1 MSKNQKSYCGMLI
14 KEKMLSQLLKLNKEQ
29 LKNVM
34 DSCIHYFKG
43 ENTDIP
49 KLDQIEEMIC
59 SMMFEDIRD
68 NKINYISSCLEK
80 RKASWKTH
88 HKERIE
94 NGEIKDEYLK
104 DFLLEYLK
112 DLDIF
117 NPYCIEEYTRY
128 KTLNTNFLNEEN
140 IAYDDSHMTSNDSHM
155 MSNDSHMRSNIIE
168 YNIIESNIKECNG
181 IESNIIDINNTNNID
196 NKGKGRYKNVYIS
209 ESQLNE
215 LNSLYPKYDIN
226 KYIDEVSFY
235 IHCNNDKYP
244 DDSLFRVIELFI
256 RNSEKQKS
264 IHFKEDR
271 YPTKEEIEAMQNAE
285 CE

>member
-1 MSKNQKSYCGMLI
+1 MLI

-128 KTLNTNFLNEEN
+128 KTLNTNFLNKEN
-140 IAYDDSHMTSNDSHM
+140 IAYDDSHM
-155 MSNDSHMRSNIIE
+155 MSNDSHMMSNIILLCKLV
-168 YNIIESNIKECNG
+168 YL
-181 IESNIIDINNTNNID
+181 
-196 NKGKGRYKNVYIS
+196 YK
-209 ESQLNE
+209 
-215 LNSLYPKYDIN
+215 
-226 KYIDEVSFY
+226 
-235 IHCNNDKYP
+235 
-244 DDSLFRVIELFI
+244 
-256 RNSEKQKS
+256 
-264 IHFKEDR
+264 
-271 YPTKEEIEAMQNAE
+271 TKEAEAYR
-285 CE
+285 CF

>member
-112 DLDIF
+112 DLDI
-117 NPYCIEEYTRY
+117 
-128 KTLNTNFLNEEN
+128 LDNFQ
-140 IAYDDSHMTSNDSHM
+140 
-155 MSNDSHMRSNIIE
+155 
-168 YNIIESNIKECNG
+168 IKETVPLEFLDDDAKVRSYLRG
-181 IESNIIDINNTNNID
+181 AFLATGSVNNPETS
-196 NKGKGRYKNVYIS
+196 RYHLEIYW
-209 ESQLNE
+209 
-215 LNSLYPKYDIN
+215 
-226 KYIDEVSFY
+226 F
-235 IHCNNDKYP
+235 
-244 DDSLFRVIELFI
+244 LF
-256 RNSEKQKS
+256 S
-264 IHFKEDR
+264 IFHIALE
-271 YPTKEEIEAMQNAE
+271 QNQYQNFF
-285 CE
+285 